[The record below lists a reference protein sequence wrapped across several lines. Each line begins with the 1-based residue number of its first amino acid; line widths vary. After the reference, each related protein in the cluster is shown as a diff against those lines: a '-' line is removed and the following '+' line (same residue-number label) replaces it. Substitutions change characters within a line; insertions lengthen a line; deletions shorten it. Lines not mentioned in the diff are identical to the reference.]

1 MIIELPQVG
10 ESVTEGVIGRWL
22 KSPGERVERFDPLV
36 EVVTDKVN
44 MEMPSPVSGTLT
56 SIIAAEGET
65 VPMGAPIAEME
76 VEGEGE
82 GEASAD
88 EARSE
93 GGSVQAAPPAPADR
107 IGTLLKDVAP
117 VGPTGSG
124 GPISA
129 DPAPESAS
137 GPPSPPS
144 QRGGHASRRRY
155 SPAVLRL
162 ADERDIDL
170 DQVRGTGL
178 GGRVTLK
185 DVRQFIA
192 QMGAQADEGAPGADD
207 TPAAGA
213 SAVETRAAPSPMTDD
228 ATPGADEERA
238 SLSPVRRMIAENMA
252 RSATDIPQAWTLVEV
267 DVSGLVARRAAV
279 RDEFQRREG
288 INITYLPFVMKAVA
302 ESLKENPLLN
312 SSWGGDSIIYKRRI
326 NIGIAAATP
335 NGLVVPVVHDADTLS
350 VAGLARRI
358 DDLTTRARAGRLTL
372 DDVQGG
378 TFTLNNTGALGSVLS
393 QPLVNH
399 PQAAILTTEA
409 IVKRPVVVGDGIAIR
424 SMMNLCMSF
433 DHRIMDGAEASAFI
447 NAVKRRLEG
456 IGADTGVY

>member
-22 KSPGERVERFDPLV
+22 KSIGDHVERFDPLV

-56 SIIAAEGET
+56 AVLAAEGET
-65 VPMGAPIAEME
+65 VPMGAPIAE
-76 VEGEGE
+76 VAVD
-82 GEASAD
+82 GEAVAEDSLPTTESR
-88 EARSE
+88 EAPQP
-93 GGSVQAAPPAPADR
+93 VPNR

-129 DPAPESAS
+129 DAPPRTPRSA
-137 GPPSPPS
+137 
-144 QRGGHASRRRY
+144 GGRRRY

-162 ADERDIDL
+162 AEERDIDL
-170 DQVRGTGL
+170 DGIDGTGR

-185 DVRQFIA
+185 DVRRFIELSSEVEEPKDS
-192 QMGAQADEGAPGADD
+192 GSEV
-207 TPAAGA
+207 TPAP
-213 SAVETRAAPSPMTDD
+213 T
-228 ATPGADEERA
+228 GADEERA
-238 SLSPVRRMIAENMA
+238 LLTPVRRMIAENMV
-252 RSATDIPQAWTLVEV
+252 RSATEIPQAWTLIEV
-267 DVSGLVARRAAV
+267 DVSGLVARRQAI
-279 RDEFQRREG
+279 RDNFRDREG
-288 INITYLPFVMKAVA
+288 INITYLPFVVKAVA

-312 SSWGGDSIIYKRRI
+312 SSWDGDAILFKRRI
-326 NIGIAAATP
+326 NIGIAAAAP
-335 NGLVVPVVHDADTLS
+335 DGLVVPVIHDADTMS
-350 VAGLARRI
+350 IAGLARKI
-358 DDLTTRARAGRLTL
+358 DDLTMRARRGQLRLE
-372 DDVQGG
+372 DVQGG
-378 TFTLNNTGALGSVLS
+378 TFTLNNTGVLGSVVS
-393 QPLVNH
+393 QPLVNF

-447 NAVKRRLEG
+447 NSVGRRLES
-456 IGADTGVY
+456 IGPDTGVY